1 MTKEKS
7 SEDKKSRDFNSKGFI
22 EEIKSFANTEGKQM
36 VGFVR
41 NKFREAMDEEE
52 VEKESDELLSK
63 KTNANEAFIV
73 LPSELNDVLKA
84 GAKSTGK
91 SVVELIHQCVARS
104 LEEVIHKEQDNKKSE
119 ILTKLKLL
127 KKDKN

>member
-22 EEIKSFANTEGKQM
+22 EEIKSLANTEGKQM

-52 VEKESDELLSK
+52 VETESDELLSK
-63 KTNANEAFIV
+63 KANTNEAFLV

-91 SVVELIHQCVARS
+91 SVVELIHQ
-104 LEEVIHKEQDNKKSE
+104 
-119 ILTKLKLL
+119 
-127 KKDKN
+127 

>member
-52 VEKESDELLSK
+52 VEKENDELLSK
-63 KTNANEAFIV
+63 KAEAFLV

-91 SVVELIHQCVARS
+91 SVVELIHQCVAQS
-104 LEEVIHKEQDNKKSE
+104 LEEVILKEQDNKKSE

-127 KKDKN
+127 KKDES